1 MLKKRRT
8 GRMTEKNGMLL
19 HKMMSD
25 KGTVLLSFCDQTKEP
40 SPCLGLVN
48 CLPLLMTM
56 VFLFTAWTGCAYA
69 ADFSLQIELVGKVYE
84 PSGELQEKSASGTFD
99 AYLNDILIGKI
110 MANPF
115 GSTKLSFSGGGELRL
130 IPRPETIQE
139 GFAVEKAY
147 QFDIRPED
155 TTVRIV
161 LESDAGFFQIRSD
174 GAHDYAV
181 IRDSEHSGDAFAFG
195 IDQFSLSVR
204 TDGEGQFTL
213 GQPIKAGKY
222 VLTDQ
227 EDESFSLP
235 FQILPFDPERKNITM
250 IDTRAEAAERVI
262 VPTPTPTPEPT
273 ATPTPEPTAT
283 PTATPTPTP
292 TSEPTATPTPEPTA
306 TPTAMPSPTPTPKPT
321 ATPTPEPTA
330 TPTATPTPTPTPEPT
345 ATPTP
350 EPTATPTA
358 MPSPTPTPKPT
369 ATPTPE
375 PTATPAPT
383 PSPTPLVTEPQQ
395 IELPKLMNAWVF
407 GKSEV
412 NVNVFNDMNHNSNQ
426 GGDDKGIS
434 GVPIELVVY
443 DATGENGA
451 VVASGTTNG
460 EGKIKFSFYPE
471 GDYSVRCYLPTGFGY
486 SETTTKSNSLYDNIM
501 IRQSAPQQE
510 SPRFH
515 LENGGSWNVGI
526 GATKAVGI
534 SGRAWIDENGNGRME
549 ENEAPLSGL
558 LIEMSGV
565 RNELVY
571 QTVTDEDGRYEFTQ
585 LRKGSYRLKTT
596 IPEPYVLTQYL
607 RAEQFQRGFYETEG
621 KTLIDAEY
629 AYDNSSV
636 NYQNQNIGIYIP
648 SALSGYCFLDENG
661 NGCPDPDEP
670 PVPGVKVD
678 VWPEGAD
685 RRVAQVTSD
694 EDGYYTC
701 AGLRPGN
708 YRIEATHINK
718 NYAFT
723 VTSDAEAGNRFEQGA
738 NRRSVLRN
746 IPLPMGETIQM
757 NVGLTEISK

>member
-262 VPTPTPTPEPT
+262 V
-273 ATPTPEPTAT
+273 
-283 PTATPTPTP
+283 
-292 TSEPTATPTPEPTA
+292 
-306 TPTAMPSPTPTPKPT
+306 
-321 ATPTPEPTA
+321 
-330 TPTATPTPTPTPEPT
+330 PTPTPTPEPT

-757 NVGLTEISK
+757 NVWLTEISK

>member
-25 KGTVLLSFCDQTKEP
+25 KGTVLLFDRKKTKEP
-40 SPCLGLVN
+40 SPCLDLVN

-181 IRDSEHSGDAFAFG
+181 IRDSEQSGDAFAFG

-204 TDGEGQFTL
+204 TDEEGQFTL

-283 PTATPTPTP
+283 PTATPSLTP
-292 TSEPTATPTPEPTA
+292 TSEPTVAPTPEPTA
-306 TPTAMPSPTPTPKPT
+306 TPV
-321 ATPTPEPTA
+321 
-330 TPTATPTPTPTPEPT
+330 
-345 ATPTP
+345 
-350 EPTATPTA
+350 
-358 MPSPTPTPKPT
+358 
-369 ATPTPE
+369 
-375 PTATPAPT
+375 PT

-395 IELPKLMNAWVF
+395 IELPKLMNAWAF
-407 GKSEV
+407 GKSEI

-434 GVPIELVVY
+434 GVPIELVMY

-501 IRQSAPQQE
+501 VRQSAPQQE

-636 NYQNQNIGIYIP
+636 NYQNQNIGVYIP

-708 YRIEATHINK
+708 YRIEATHINR

-723 VTSDAEAGNRFEQGA
+723 VTSDAETGNRFEQGA